1 MQKGLKLYTVT
12 KCGEWTGKCTQ
23 VVLRRET
30 IKLYSNPTSHNCSL
44 KSSFASAV
52 STSHFT
58 RFPAVF
64 HNCNAV
70 IALSFIRIQ
79 LLNWPKKKS
88 LRACRV
94 RFISCTNLMSFFF
107 IFKWTAQTKCVL
119 LESCRQL
126 MGVRWHSYLVKTL
139 TFWPAAKAQMPYTS

>member
-79 LLNWPKKKS
+79 LLIWPKKKKFKS
-88 LRACRV
+88 L
-94 RFISCTNLMSFFF
+94 SCSFHLLYKSDVFFF
-107 IFKWTAQTKCVL
+107 FKKWTAQTKCVL